1 MTANLWMMGI
11 RACIPI
17 LFVLAAR
24 ALLWRYPSS
33 WRYCL
38 WMLVLF
44 RLLCPLFIESG
55 HALQPDLRQYW
66 EESDDAGQTADG
78 NAVQAKPDG
87 GARAEAAE
95 KPDMPKDRL
104 SLDTI
109 GLLQLVYIVG
119 ALAVTAVFLWQY
131 VRMRRRI
138 RFAVRDSENIWL
150 CENIASPFVMGIFRP
165 RIYLPYGLQGKE
177 RGFTLMH
184 ERTHIRHLDPLF
196 RFLGLIAVCLHWWN
210 PLVWYAYRAA
220 CEDMEMYCDESVM
233 RDRALEEKKA
243 YANTLLSMSARHS
256 GLAVFPAFGR
266 SGTEKRVR
274 SLLLKKESRGEVLF
288 VSFFLLMLAMGICIN
303 LMLTVH
309 RREAGALDMS
319 AYGEEDMPVPLTET
333 VMAEASVVS
342 DENRYQV
349 QLVMTEGEYFSEE
362 YTGAGGGIYEENF
375 RGGV

>member
-109 GLLQLVYIVG
+109 GLL
-119 ALAVTAVFLWQY
+119 
-131 VRMRRRI
+131 
-138 RFAVRDSENIWL
+138 
-150 CENIASPFVMGIFRP
+150 
-165 RIYLPYGLQGKE
+165 
-177 RGFTLMH
+177 
-184 ERTHIRHLDPLF
+184 
-196 RFLGLIAVCLHWWN
+196 
-210 PLVWYAYRAA
+210 
-220 CEDMEMYCDESVM
+220 
-233 RDRALEEKKA
+233 
-243 YANTLLSMSARHS
+243 
-256 GLAVFPAFGR
+256 
-266 SGTEKRVR
+266 
-274 SLLLKKESRGEVLF
+274 
-288 VSFFLLMLAMGICIN
+288 
-303 LMLTVH
+303 
-309 RREAGALDMS
+309 
-319 AYGEEDMPVPLTET
+319 
-333 VMAEASVVS
+333 
-342 DENRYQV
+342 
-349 QLVMTEGEYFSEE
+349 
-362 YTGAGGGIYEENF
+362 
-375 RGGV
+375 